1 MGTQAPALSR
11 RSALQALAALACAGA
26 RGTAFAQG
34 AAWPGAE
41 WDGVPVGVSGWKP
54 EPLAAAD
61 EVARRIGSDAVLVV
75 HRGRVVHEF
84 GLTDKPVN
92 LYSGRKSVLS
102 VLLGMEVDA
111 GRLKLDA
118 TLADLGID
126 DKEPLSATEK
136 TATVQQL
143 LQARSGV
150 YHPAAYETLGMK
162 AERPR
167 RGSHA
172 PGSFWYYN
180 NWDFNALGAV
190 YAQASGMSLFDGLQR
205 KLALPLGMEHF
216 RQAEHTQWELERSSN
231 HPAYVMQLSA
241 RDFARIG
248 LLMARGGLW
257 RGERLL
263 SAAWVADSTRA
274 HSEVPPGWSGYG
286 YLWWVPLRSFDFW
299 TRQPGSVFFASGNH
313 GQVLWV
319 DRARD
324 IVVVHGTDH
333 RRWLRASPSVEQLVP
348 LPKRIFSARP
358 AE

>member
-1 MGTQAPALSR
+1 MAERGLFFEELSIGQSVEHTR
-11 RSALQALAALACAGA
+11 VVGESDIA
-26 RGTAFAQG
+26 AFA
-34 AAWPGAE
+34 A
-41 WDGVPVGVSGWKP
+41 VSGDDNP
-54 EPLAAAD
+54 
-61 EVARRIGSDAVLVV
+61 V
-75 HRGRVVHEF
+75 H
-84 GLTDKPVN
+84 
-92 LYSGRKSVLS
+92 
-102 VLLGMEVDA
+102 
-111 GRLKLDA
+111 LDA
-118 TLADLGID
+118 AFAATTPF
-126 DKEPLSATEK
+126 KERIAHGML
-136 TATVQQL
+136 TASYT
-143 LQARSGV
+143 
-150 YHPAAYETLGMK
+150 
-162 AERPR
+162 
-167 RGSHA
+167 
-172 PGSFWYYN
+172 
-180 NWDFNALGAV
+180 
-190 YAQASGMSLFDGLQR
+190 QASGVSVFDGLQR
-205 KLALPLGMEHF
+205 RLALPLGMEHF

-299 TRQPGSVFFASGNH
+299 TRQPGSVFFASGSH

-348 LPKRIFSARP
+348 LLKQIFSARP